1 MKRNSH
7 HCDRESKHRERDTEV
22 YTESVIAV
30 ENMAGKT
37 VMQELLCREYY
48 VEAAKQELLCRD
60 YDVEA
65 AMERAFP
72 GMGDVFYHG
81 SFCAQ
86 TFMMIAF

>member
-1 MKRNSH
+1 
-7 HCDRESKHRERDTEV
+7 
-22 YTESVIAV
+22 
-30 ENMAGKT
+30 MAGKT
-37 VMQELLCREYY
+37 VMQELLCRDYY

-60 YDVEA
+60 YDGEA
-65 AMERAFP
+65 AMEAFP

>member
-1 MKRNSH
+1 
-7 HCDRESKHRERDTEV
+7 
-22 YTESVIAV
+22 
-30 ENMAGKT
+30 MAGKT
-37 VMQELLCREYY
+37 VMQELLCRDYY

-81 SFCAQ
+81 RKEGVSGYGRRLLPWQFLRAD
-86 TFMMIAF
+86 IHDDSVLREEGER

>member
-1 MKRNSH
+1 
-7 HCDRESKHRERDTEV
+7 
-22 YTESVIAV
+22 
-30 ENMAGKT
+30 MAGKT
-37 VMQELLCREYY
+37 VMQELLCRDYY

-81 SFCAQ
+81 RHS
-86 TFMMIAF
+86 

>member
-1 MKRNSH
+1 
-7 HCDRESKHRERDTEV
+7 
-22 YTESVIAV
+22 
-30 ENMAGKT
+30 
-37 VMQELLCREYY
+37 MQELLCRDYY

-81 SFCAQ
+81 SFLRAD
-86 TFMMIAF
+86 IHDDSVLREEGER

>member
-1 MKRNSH
+1 
-7 HCDRESKHRERDTEV
+7 
-22 YTESVIAV
+22 
-30 ENMAGKT
+30 
-37 VMQELLCREYY
+37 MQELLCREYY

-81 SFCAQ
+81 IFCAAD
-86 TFMMIAF
+86 IHDDSVLREEGER

>member
-1 MKRNSH
+1 
-7 HCDRESKHRERDTEV
+7 
-22 YTESVIAV
+22 
-30 ENMAGKT
+30 MAGKT
-37 VMQELLCREYY
+37 VMQELLCRDYY

-86 TFMMIAF
+86 TFLSLIHI

>member
-1 MKRNSH
+1 
-7 HCDRESKHRERDTEV
+7 
-22 YTESVIAV
+22 
-30 ENMAGKT
+30 
-37 VMQELLCREYY
+37 MQELLCRDYD

>member
-1 MKRNSH
+1 
-7 HCDRESKHRERDTEV
+7 
-22 YTESVIAV
+22 
-30 ENMAGKT
+30 
-37 VMQELLCREYY
+37 MQELLCREYY

-81 SFCAQ
+81 SFFAQ

>member
-1 MKRNSH
+1 
-7 HCDRESKHRERDTEV
+7 
-22 YTESVIAV
+22 
-30 ENMAGKT
+30 
-37 VMQELLCREYY
+37 MQELLCREYY

-81 SFCAQ
+81 IFCVQ